1 MNKKNLQ
8 YKYVFFLLAHQ
19 ERLDL
24 DFTKNWQK
32 IYDTMLEKIAQ
43 YSHKNRSGSKRNKWG
58 INLCDSSSSWITS
71 KEEKP

>member
-24 DFTKNWQK
+24 DFTKNRQK
-32 IYDTMLEKIAQ
+32 IYDTMLEKIA
-43 YSHKNRSGSKRNKWG
+43 
-58 INLCDSSSSWITS
+58 
-71 KEEKP
+71 

>member
-8 YKYVFFLLAHQ
+8 YKYVFSLLAHQ

-24 DFTKNWQK
+24 DFTKNRQK